1 MRPRGGGSGGRWV
14 RAECGPV
21 GTQISDVAQKGCSIV
36 IELKQSKKAAG
47 KRASLSTKRQAAW
60 TLNVHT
66 CTFAELH
73 NHGVNNLK
81 RTRTDSVPY

>member
-1 MRPRGGGSGGRWV
+1 M
-14 RAECGPV
+14 
-21 GTQISDVAQKGCSIV
+21 